1 MQYPNENQ
9 AALLFP
15 GTMRDLETVV
25 RSVLRILEARGT
37 KFNVRESNP
46 HKFYR
51 LLGGDQLTITLEYLE
66 QPADPAVFEQPL
78 TSPVTRIVTPDI
90 SQRLATHRS
99 HVLINVSYGVLGS
112 LNTDRKLANFFEQIG
127 MHREGATLP
136 QFLRRLEM
144 CALLARIVSDHA
156 TPSAVHWTQSNQLM
170 SGQAFEAMAQLPA
183 PGPLHVHPLLF
194 DGGISADGKAMVSM
208 ETFGARHFIGREIEI
223 EPSVLPWAANY
234 ETILAFLS
242 VATHQNGYVIPD
254 NDTFGPE
261 DGSLSYR
268 VIHRPEVPGKV
279 PVYELEPLLHRE
291 YGFQSDGYVPRE
303 RAFDDRMPPPDL
315 MPADDEAKMEL
326 VNEWRE
332 KRALAEG
339 IGGRFEVRSRDGRG
353 PDATPPPNPPSPP
366 PSPLPGPARFGQ
378 RPVFGRKIV
387 GG

>member
-1 MQYPNENQ
+1 
-9 AALLFP
+9 
-15 GTMRDLETVV
+15 
-25 RSVLRILEARGT
+25 
-37 KFNVRESNP
+37 
-46 HKFYR
+46 
-51 LLGGDQLTITLEYLE
+51 
-66 QPADPAVFEQPL
+66 
-78 TSPVTRIVTPDI
+78 
-90 SQRLATHRS
+90 
-99 HVLINVSYGVLGS
+99 
-112 LNTDRKLANFFEQIG
+112 
-127 MHREGATLP
+127 
-136 QFLRRLEM
+136 
-144 CALLARIVSDHA
+144 
-156 TPSAVHWTQSNQLM
+156 M
-170 SGQAFEAMAQLPA
+170 SGETFETLAQMPA
-183 PGPLHVHPLLF
+183 PSPLHVHPLLF
-194 DGGISADGKAMVSM
+194 DGGTSADGKQMASIT
-208 ETFGARHFIGREIEI
+208 TFGARHFIGREIEI

-234 ETILAFLS
+234 DTILAFLR
-242 VATHQNGYVIPD
+242 VATLDKGYVIPD
-254 NDTFGPE
+254 GDTFGPE

-315 MPADDEAKMEL
+315 MPADDGAKMEL

-353 PDATPPPNPPSPP
+353 PGATPPLPP

>member
-1 MQYPNENQ
+1 MQFPNEIQ

-25 RSVLRILEARGT
+25 RSVLRILEARGA
-37 KFNVRESNP
+37 KFNVPEANP
-46 HKFYR
+46 NKFYR
-51 LLGGDQLTITLEYLE
+51 LFGGDDMMITLEYLE
-66 QPADPAVFEQPL
+66 QPANLAVFEQPL
-78 TSPVTRIVTPDI
+78 GSPVTRIVTPDI
-90 SQRLATHRS
+90 SHRLATHRS
-99 HVLINVSYGVLGS
+99 HVLINVSHGVLGGLDAGAEFAS
-112 LNTDRKLANFFEQIG
+112 LFEQIG
-127 MHREGATLP
+127 MRREGATLL
-136 QFLRRLEM
+136 QFLSRLETG
-144 CALLARIVSDHA
+144 ALLARIVGDHA

-170 SGQAFEAMAQLPA
+170 SGEAFEALAQLPA
-183 PGPLHVHPLLF
+183 PSPLHVHPLLF
-194 DGGISADGKAMVSM
+194 DGGTSADGKPMASI
-208 ETFGARHFIGREIEI
+208 ETFGARHFIGREIEV

-234 ETILAFLS
+234 ETILAFLR
-242 VATHQNGYVIPD
+242 VATLDKGYVIPD
-254 NDTFGPE
+254 GDTFGPE

-315 MPADDEAKMEL
+315 MPAGDGAKLEL

-339 IGGRFEVRSRDGRG
+339 AGGRFEVRSRDGRG
-353 PDATPPPNPPSPP
+353 PGATPPLPP

-387 GG
+387 SG

>member
-1 MQYPNENQ
+1 MQFPNGIQ

-15 GTMRDLETVV
+15 GTMRDLESVV
-25 RSVLRILEARGT
+25 RSVLRIFEARGT
-37 KFNVRESNP
+37 KFNVPEANP

-51 LLGGDQLTITLEYLE
+51 LFGGDELMITLEYLE
-66 QPADPAVFEQPL
+66 QPANLAVFEQPL
-78 TSPVTRIVTPDI
+78 ASPVTKIVTPDI

-99 HVLINVSYGVLGS
+99 HVLIHVSHGVLGGLDADTKFAS
-112 LNTDRKLANFFEQIG
+112 LFEQIG
-127 MHREGATLP
+127 MRREGASLP
-136 QFLRRLEM
+136 QFLRRLDT

-170 SGQAFEAMAQLPA
+170 SGEAFEALAQLPA
-183 PGPLHVHPLLF
+183 PSPLHVHPLLF
-194 DGGISADGKAMVSM
+194 AGGTSADGKPMASI

-234 ETILAFLS
+234 DTILAFLR
-242 VATHQNGYVIPD
+242 VATLKNGYVIPD
-254 NDTFGPE
+254 RDTFGPE

-268 VIHRPEVPGKV
+268 VIHRPEEPDKV

-291 YGFQSDGYVPRE
+291 FGFESEGYVPRE

-315 MPADDEAKMEL
+315 MPADDGAKMEL
-326 VNEWRE
+326 ANEWRE

-353 PDATPPPNPPSPP
+353 PDASPPPP
-366 PSPLPGPARFGQ
+366 PSPLPGPGRFGL
-378 RPVFGRKIV
+378 RSTFGRKVV

>member
-1 MQYPNENQ
+1 MQFPNEIQ

-25 RSVLRILEARGT
+25 RSVLRILEARGA
-37 KFNVRESNP
+37 KFNVPEANP

-51 LLGGDQLTITLEYLE
+51 LFGGDDMMITLEYLE
-66 QPADPAVFEQPL
+66 QPANLAVFEQPL
-78 TSPVTRIVTPDI
+78 GSPVTRIVTPDI
-90 SQRLATHRS
+90 SHRLATHRS
-99 HVLINVSYGVLGS
+99 HVLINVSHGVLGGLDAGAEFAS
-112 LNTDRKLANFFEQIG
+112 LFEQIG
-127 MHREGATLP
+127 MRREGATLL
-136 QFLRRLEM
+136 QFLSRLETG
-144 CALLARIVSDHA
+144 ALLARIVGDHA

-170 SGQAFEAMAQLPA
+170 SGEAFEALAQLPA
-183 PGPLHVHPLLF
+183 PSPLHVHPLLF
-194 DGGISADGKAMVSM
+194 DGGTSADGKPMASI
-208 ETFGARHFIGREIEI
+208 ETFGARHFIGREIEV

-234 ETILAFLS
+234 ETILAFLR
-242 VATHQNGYVIPD
+242 VATLDKGYVIPD
-254 NDTFGPE
+254 GDTFGPE

-315 MPADDEAKMEL
+315 MPAGDGAKLEL

-339 IGGRFEVRSRDGRG
+339 AGGRFEVRSRDGRG
-353 PDATPPPNPPSPP
+353 PGATPPLPP

>member
-1 MQYPNENQ
+1 MQYPNEIQ

-15 GTMRDLETVV
+15 GTMRDLESVV
-25 RSVLRILEARGT
+25 RSVLRIFEARGT
-37 KFNVRESNP
+37 KFNVPEANP

-51 LLGGDQLTITLEYLE
+51 LFGGDELMITLEYLE
-66 QPADPAVFEQPL
+66 QPANLAVFEQPL
-78 TSPVTRIVTPDI
+78 ASPVTKIVTPDI

-99 HVLINVSYGVLGS
+99 HVLINVSHGVLGGLDADTKFAS
-112 LNTDRKLANFFEQIG
+112 LFEQIG
-127 MHREGATLP
+127 MRREGASLP
-136 QFLRRLEM
+136 QFLRRLDT

-170 SGQAFEAMAQLPA
+170 SGEAFEALAQLPA
-183 PGPLHVHPLLF
+183 PSPLHVHPLLF
-194 DGGISADGKAMVSM
+194 AGGTSADGKPMASI

-234 ETILAFLS
+234 DTILAFLR
-242 VATHQNGYVIPD
+242 VATLKNGYVIPD
-254 NDTFGPE
+254 RDTFGPE

-268 VIHRPEVPGKV
+268 VIHRPEEPGKV

-291 YGFQSDGYVPRE
+291 FGFESEGYVPRE

-315 MPADDEAKMEL
+315 MPADDGAKMEL
-326 VNEWRE
+326 ANEWRE

-353 PDATPPPNPPSPP
+353 PDASPPPP
-366 PSPLPGPARFGQ
+366 PSPLPGPGRFGL
-378 RPVFGRKIV
+378 RSTFGRKVV

>member
-1 MQYPNENQ
+1 MQFPNGIQ

-15 GTMRDLETVV
+15 GTMRDLESVV
-25 RSVLRILEARGT
+25 RSVLRIFEARGT
-37 KFNVRESNP
+37 KFNVPEANP

-51 LLGGDQLTITLEYLE
+51 LFGGDELMITLEYLE
-66 QPADPAVFEQPL
+66 QPANLAVFEQPL
-78 TSPVTRIVTPDI
+78 ASPVTKIVTPDI

-99 HVLINVSYGVLGS
+99 HVLINVSHGVLGGLDADTKFAS
-112 LNTDRKLANFFEQIG
+112 LFEQIG
-127 MHREGATLP
+127 MRREGASLP
-136 QFLRRLEM
+136 QFLRRLDT

-170 SGQAFEAMAQLPA
+170 SGEAFEALAQLPA
-183 PGPLHVHPLLF
+183 PSPLHVHPLLF
-194 DGGISADGKAMVSM
+194 AGGTSADGKPMASI

-234 ETILAFLS
+234 DTILAFLR
-242 VATHQNGYVIPD
+242 VATLKNGYVIPD
-254 NDTFGPE
+254 RDTFGPE

-268 VIHRPEVPGKV
+268 VIHRPEEPDKV

-291 YGFQSDGYVPRE
+291 FGFESEGYIPRE

-315 MPADDEAKMEL
+315 MPADDGAKMEL
-326 VNEWRE
+326 ANEWRE

-353 PDATPPPNPPSPP
+353 PDASPPPP
-366 PSPLPGPARFGQ
+366 PSPLPGPGRFGL
-378 RPVFGRKIV
+378 RSTFGRKVV

>member
-25 RSVLRILEARGT
+25 RSVLRILEARGA
-37 KFNVRESNP
+37 KFNVPEANP

-51 LLGGDQLTITLEYLE
+51 LFGGDEMMITLEYLE
-66 QPADPAVFEQPL
+66 QPANLAVFEQPL
-78 TSPVTRIVTPDI
+78 GSPVTKFVTPDI

-99 HVLINVSYGVLGS
+99 HVLINVSHGVLGG
-112 LNTDRKLANFFEQIG
+112 LDAGAEFAELFKDIG
-127 MHREGATLP
+127 IPREGATLP
-136 QFLRRLEM
+136 QFLRRLET
-144 CALLARIVSDHA
+144 CALLARIVADHA
-156 TPSAVHWTQSNQLM
+156 TPSAIHWTQSNQLM
-170 SGQAFEAMAQLPA
+170 SHEAFEALAQLPA
-183 PGPLHVHPLLF
+183 PSPLHIHPWLF
-194 DGGISADGKAMVSM
+194 GGGDSPDGKPMASIT
-208 ETFGARHFIGREIEI
+208 TFGARHFIGREIEI

-234 ETILAFLS
+234 DTILAFLS

-254 NDTFGPE
+254 GDTFGPE

-268 VIHRPEVPGKV
+268 VIHRPEVLGKV

>member
-9 AALLFP
+9 VALLFP

-25 RSVLRILEARGT
+25 RSVLRILEARGA
-37 KFNVRESNP
+37 KFNVPEANP

-51 LLGGDQLTITLEYLE
+51 QFGGDEMMITLEYLE
-66 QPADPAVFEQPL
+66 QPANLAVFEQPL
-78 TSPVTRIVTPDI
+78 GSPVTKIVTPDI
-90 SQRLATHRS
+90 SHRLATHRS
-99 HVLINVSYGVLGS
+99 HVLINVSHGVLGGLDGS
-112 LNTDRKLANFFEQIG
+112 AEFANLFKNIG
-127 MHREGATLP
+127 RPREGATLP
-136 QFLRRLEM
+136 QFLRRLET

-170 SGQAFEAMAQLPA
+170 SGEAFEALAQLPA
-183 PGPLHVHPLLF
+183 PSPLHVHPWLF
-194 DGGISADGKAMVSM
+194 SGGDSPDGKPMASIT
-208 ETFGARHFIGREIEI
+208 TFGARHFIGREIEI
-223 EPSVLPWAANY
+223 EPSALPWAANY
-234 ETILAFLS
+234 ETILAFLR
-242 VATHQNGYVIPD
+242 VATLDNGYVIPD
-254 NDTFGPE
+254 RDTFGPE
-261 DGSLSYR
+261 DGTLSYR

-353 PDATPPPNPPSPP
+353 PDATPPPHP